1 MLPRDSINAENN
13 EEVDNGE
20 DSPKPKVASE
30 SKTVTITYVVKKGDG
45 LLLIADLFDCRV
57 SDIRKW
63 NGMKKDNIFKGQK
76 LKIKV
81 PKNKA
86 AVYKKINTMTTAQ
99 KKKLAKRS

>member
-1 MLPRDSINAENN
+1 
-13 EEVDNGE
+13 
-20 DSPKPKVASE
+20 
-30 SKTVTITYVVKKGDG
+30 VVKKGDG

-63 NGMKKDNIFKGQK
+63 NGMKRDHIFKGQK

-81 PKNKA
+81 PKAK
-86 AVYKKINTMTTAQ
+86 VTQYKKINTMTLAQ

>member
-1 MLPRDSINAENN
+1 
-13 EEVDNGE
+13 
-20 DSPKPKVASE
+20 
-30 SKTVTITYVVKKGDG
+30 
-45 LLLIADLFDCRV
+45 
-57 SDIRKW
+57 
-63 NGMKKDNIFKGQK
+63 MKKDNIFKGQK

>member
-1 MLPRDSINAENN
+1 M
-13 EEVDNGE
+13 
-20 DSPKPKVASE
+20 
-30 SKTVTITYVVKKGDG
+30 VKKGDG